1 MRLPGKT
8 LFLIYSLVRR
18 LGEKQAVALQFL
30 DGTYFYA
37 LFKDTVTV
45 HSLDDALPLYECPTL
60 WALCDSNDDV
70 ESPDSIFKRQRGS
83 FPNHPD
89 NATQGLML
97 QRMEQTS
104 RCDALPDGHFCW
116 HSISFALW

>member
-1 MRLPGKT
+1 MPLPGKT

-70 ESPDSIFKRQRGS
+70 ESPDSIFKRQRGRFRIIQTTPPRAS
-83 FPNHPD
+83 RYKEWSKQVGAMPY
-89 NATQGLML
+89 LMDIWSDEEL
-97 QRMEQTS
+97 VYL
-104 RCDALPDGHFCW
+104 A
-116 HSISFALW
+116 